1 MHAWGLRL
9 RRAATHSR
17 WRTSRYCLPVRFT
30 PSAPGLHDFGAHN
43 FGIPCLHIPLPNAS
57 RASLRP
63 PSHGSGPGWFATP
76 FLYDSSIHSSTPVYP
91 DAIKPRVSF
100 PCCCS
105 NP

>member
-1 MHAWGLRL
+1 MHAWGSTTPPGRDALAL
-9 RRAATHSR
+9 AHAAI
-17 WRTSRYCLPVRFT
+17 LPYGLVT

-76 FLYDSSIHSSTPVYP
+76 FLYDSFIHSSTPVYP
-91 DAIKPRVSF
+91 DAIKP
-100 PCCCS
+100 
-105 NP
+105 